1 MRRLM
6 LLALLALPIVGQEKL
21 VESIEVHVVNVDV
34 VVTDRAGN
42 PIHGLKRD
50 DFELFENGK
59 PQPLSNFYEVR
70 PDETGPVSTST
81 QVAPQA
87 APAPTP
93 EARARH
99 IVMFIDDYSVEP
111 RMRTK
116 VLDSLAKFV
125 DTQMHEGDSASVVSW
140 SHSTRVLVPF
150 TTDRA
155 ALKGAIKNIAPRASI
170 QSRIEGMR
178 LRSLCA
184 EDARA
189 RGRARTS
196 ARDDCEA
203 MIKARVDEE
212 WALERDLIEAMRVTM
227 ASLAGIDGKKVMIV
241 AGAQLPE
248 LPGVDLYQYFNQLFG
263 GTVSP
268 YMEASHHSQ
277 KISIAQLAREANA
290 NGVTLY
296 TIDTNDARNT
306 ASAEF
311 AETMSPDESFMEFT
325 NTAAAFQTLAEITGG
340 LAIANTNNTDIAFET
355 VAHDLSSWYSLG
367 YRPSDEKST
376 GNRSLTVKLKN
387 PAYRVRARQTYALKS
402 NDEQMSDRVLANV
415 VHEGMKSDW
424 AIQVNTG
431 TPAKDGRN
439 FRVPIEVL
447 VPATVTL
454 LPAEGNKVA
463 GGFDIFIAVGDAD
476 GRMSSVT
483 KRAQPI
489 SIPSVAEKGVRQHP
503 LIFNA
508 VLLVR
513 PGKSTISV
521 GVIDEISNTAGFAR
535 ANIVAK

>member
-1 MRRLM
+1 MRRLVLLV
-6 LLALLALPIVGQEKL
+6 LLAFPIVAQEKL

-34 VVTDRAGN
+34 VVTDRAGH
-42 PIHGLKRD
+42 PIHGLTRD

-70 PDETGPVSTST
+70 PDETGPISTST
-81 QVAPQA
+81 QA
-87 APAPTP
+87 APAAAAVPP
-93 EARARH
+93 AARARH
-99 IVMFIDDYSVEP
+99 IIMFIDDYSVEQ
-111 RMRTK
+111 RMRIQ

-140 SHSTRVLVPF
+140 SHSTKVLAPF
-150 TTDRA
+150 TTDKA
-155 ALKGAIKNIAPRASI
+155 ALKAAIKNLAPRASI
-170 QSRIEGMR
+170 QSRIEDMR
-178 LRSLCA
+178 VRTICA
-184 EDARA
+184 DDARA

-196 ARDDCEA
+196 AKDDCEA
-203 MIKARVDEE
+203 MIRARVDEE
-212 WALERDLIEAMRVTM
+212 WILERDLIEAMRVTM
-227 ASLAGIDGKKVMIV
+227 ASLAGIDGKKVMII
-241 AGAQLPE
+241 AGAQLPQ
-248 LPGVDLYQYFNQLFG
+248 LPGIDLYQYFNQLFG
-263 GTVSP
+263 GTTSP
-268 YMEASHHSQ
+268 YMQASHQSQ
-277 KISIAQLAREANA
+277 KLSIAELAREANA

-296 TIDTNDARNT
+296 TIDTNDSRNNV
-306 ASAEF
+306 SAEF
-311 AETMSPDESFMEFT
+311 GETLSPDESFMEFT

-340 LAIANTNNTDIAFET
+340 LAIANTGNTDLAFQT
-355 VAHDLSSWYSLG
+355 VANDLTSWYSLG
-367 YRPSDEKST
+367 YRPSDDKST
-376 GNRSLTVKLKN
+376 GNRSLKVKMKN
-387 PAYRVRARQTYALKS
+387 PAYRVRARQTYAFKS

-424 AIQVNTG
+424 AIQVLTG
-431 TPAKDGRN
+431 TPEKDGRN

-463 GGFDIFIAVGDAD
+463 GGFDVFVAVGDAD

-483 KRAQPI
+483 KHAQPI
-489 SIPSVAEKGVRQHP
+489 SIPSVAEKGVRAHP

-513 PGKSTISV
+513 PGKGTVSV